1 MWHCLEV
8 ARDIAVGPVVDERA
22 HLGVPR
28 NTPVVTETATSI
40 VVGGVA
46 FIVISIAI
54 GCESAG
60 FIGIGNIA
68 GNGIVSTAGI
78 STELDAIAI
87 PSATIAVGNVIFDDV
102 SRANPGVNAIIG
114 ISKNGIVMDVGI
126 GHAGDSDVNTIRVRG
141 RQGVVI
147 HLVITNF
154 VIQGGSRDSDTCIVV
169 VEDLIIQYFII

>member
-22 HLGVPR
+22 HLSVPR

-68 GNGIVSTAGI
+68 GNGIVSTAAK
-78 STELDAIAI
+78 LDAVTVSGA
-87 PSATIAVGNVIFDDV
+87 AIAVGNVIFDDV

-126 GHAGDSDVNTIRVRG
+126 GRAGNSDINTIRVSG
-141 RQGVVI
+141 RQGVIVD
-147 HLVITNF
+147 F
-154 VIQGGSRDSDTCIVV
+154 VEGDFVV
-169 VEDLIIQYFII
+169 